1 MLELAHYFSKNPPE
15 DNLLLLAFSGEEMGL
30 LGSAYYVKEPTI
42 DLAKAKAMINLDM
55 IGRMSDKNLLIFGI
69 GTTPKWSKLA
79 KAVNEDSLNLNL
91 LEDGTGASDHT
102 SFIIK
107 SLYSTIL
114 PVPIQITIVLLMISH
129 ILKRKGWN

>member
-15 DNLLLLAFSGEEMGL
+15 DNLHYWLFQRNGATRF
-30 LGSAYYVKEPTI
+30 AYYVKEPTI

-79 KAVNEDSLNLNL
+79 KAVNEDSL
-91 LEDGTGASDHT
+91 
-102 SFIIK
+102 I
-107 SLYSTIL
+107 
-114 PVPIQITIVLLMISH
+114 
-129 ILKRKGWN
+129 